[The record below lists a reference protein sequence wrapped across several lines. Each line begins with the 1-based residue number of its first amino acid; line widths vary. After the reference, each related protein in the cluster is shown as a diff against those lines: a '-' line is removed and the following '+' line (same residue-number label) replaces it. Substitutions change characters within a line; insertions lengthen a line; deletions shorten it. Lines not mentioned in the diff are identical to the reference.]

1 MFVFSTRIIWLE
13 LDIPQKL
20 VYKRYSECFGN
31 KNKTLDKETSL
42 TLLIDITTK
51 LQEKMMARFASTDTR
66 ENLKAL
72 YKIFDEV
79 YRFYISQRE
88 ARQELMKNNI
98 SKGEIVDLFEVNRN
112 ISRNIIEATN
122 IWIENCVLHQNLK
135 SDYKENSS
143 FDLDH
148 ELLIDIY
155 IYGFASQAVSLLNL
169 SKGATKD
176 LFYGLELTPTGDI
189 PVEVLKYHPMIYF
202 NPLLTGNQNILSEG
216 QSLTDAGTTNF
227 GVGFKREY
235 EVDFLHFLAVLQY
248 FQINVL
254 GNGGIAFTVID
265 LKDFSEIVEM
275 ATTPK
280 ISAQIIVNHFT
291 ITKAKLA
298 EQLRVNEPIIWKT
311 GVNKIRHELCPF
323 IVLENERVYI
333 SYRILEQAKQMWVS
347 YFLNGGMCYTNKK
360 DALTQAIDKRND
372 ELSKELVNSI
382 RGKLRSHY
390 FPDFDEIEVDYRR
403 IFGDRSIGYG
413 DYDLVF
419 YNREANELYLIEAKF
434 FSDSLTSSAVVTD
447 YEKLFGKYYN
457 RCRRRYD
464 IVLSE
469 PEKIKRF
476 VNSSESVNVHFL
488 FVTSKPIEIEIQD
501 DEGVVTFLSLNIFDK
516 YLEGKLINGDD
527 DRIVRPMRLI

>member
-1 MFVFSTRIIWLE
+1 MFVFSTRTIWLE
-13 LDIPQKL
+13 LDIPLKS
-20 VYKRYSECFGN
+20 VFNRYSECFGH
-31 KNKTLDKETSL
+31 KNKTLDKETAL

-51 LQEKMMARFASTDTR
+51 LQEKIMTRFASTDTR
-66 ENLKAL
+66 GNLKAL

-79 YRFYISQRE
+79 QRFYIRQKK
-88 ARQELMKNNI
+88 ARHELMRANI
-98 SKGEIVDLFEVNRN
+98 SEGEVVNVFEINRN
-112 ISRNIIEATN
+112 ISRNIIDATN

-148 ELLIDIY
+148 DLLIDIY
-155 IYGFASQAVSLLNL
+155 IYGLASQAVSLLNL
-169 SKGATKD
+169 SKNETKD
-176 LFYGLELTPTGDI
+176 LFYGLKLTPTDDI
-189 PVEVLKYHPMIYF
+189 PAEVLKDHPMIYF
-202 NPLLTGNQNILSEG
+202 NPLLTGNQNILSDE
-216 QSLTDAGTTNF
+216 QALADAGTTHF
-227 GVGFKREY
+227 GVGFKSEY
-235 EVDFLHFLAVLQY
+235 GVDFLYFLAVLHY
-248 FQINVL
+248 FQTNIL
-254 GNGGIAFTVID
+254 ANGKIAFTVID
-265 LKDFSEIVEM
+265 FKDFLETIEM

-280 ISAQIIVNHFT
+280 INAQSIVEHFT
-291 ITKAKLA
+291 ITKTKLA
-298 EQLRVNEPIIWKT
+298 EQLRVNEPIIWKI

-333 SYRILEQAKQMWVS
+333 SYCILEQAKQLWVS

-372 ELSKELVNSI
+372 ELSKELVNTI
-382 RGKLRSHY
+382 REKLRSHY

-403 IFGDRSIGYG
+403 IFGDKPIGYG
-413 DYDLVF
+413 DFDLVF
-419 YNREANELYLIEAKF
+419 YNREVNELFLIEAKF

-447 YEKLFGKYYN
+447 YEKLFKKYYD

-469 PEKIKRF
+469 PEKMKRF
-476 VNSSESVNVHFL
+476 VNTNEVINVHFL

-501 DEGVVTFLSLNIFDK
+501 DDGIVTFLSLNIFDK

-527 DRIVRPMRLI
+527 DCIFRPMHQI